1 MMYDEATVEL
11 VWSALILTLKVA
23 APILAAGVVIG
34 LVVSI
39 VQAVTSIQEQTL
51 TFVPKIAGMV
61 LVTILLLHWIVKWML
76 EFAAE
81 MFSLV

>member
-1 MMYDEATVEL
+1 MVYDESVVDTVRQ
-11 VWSALILTLKVA
+11 ALLITLKVA

-39 VQAVTSIQEQTL
+39 LQTVTSIQEQTL
-51 TFVPKIAGMV
+51 ALVPKIVGMAALAV
-61 LVTILLLHWIVKWML
+61 LLLPWIAQRLV

-81 MFSLV
+81 MFLFG